1 MRDKLAGP
9 KIGKWG
15 QLQEWMIDRD
25 DPNDHH
31 RHTSHLFAV
40 YPGQQISIARTPEF
54 AAAAKKSL
62 IARGEAEGAGVVE
75 WSYAWRTALYAGLHD
90 GENAHRLFRQL
101 FSNRNTC
108 VNPFVLHPP
117 MQMDGNV
124 GITAGVC
131 EMLLQS
137 QEGEISI
144 PPALPKAW
152 PNGSVKGLR
161 ARGGFEVDIAW
172 NDGKLTA
179 AVIRSALGNPCR
191 LRLGTHTDQ
200 VTIARGESFH

>member
-1 MRDKLAGP
+1 MDADYRAKIAGLRDKLSAR

-15 QLQEWMIDRD
+15 QLQEWMTDRD

-62 IARGEAEGAGVVE
+62 IARGEDAEVRRARMVVRLAHAP
-75 WSYAWRTALYAGLHD
+75 STRGCTTARTRTACSSS
-90 GENAHRLFRQL
+90 LFA
-101 FSNRNTC
+101 NRNTC
-108 VNPFVLHPP
+108 LNLFGLHPP
-117 MQMDGNV
+117 MQIDGNF
-124 GITAGVC
+124 GITAGIC

-137 QEGEISI
+137 HEGEIDLL
-144 PPALPKAW
+144 PALPKAW
-152 PNGSVKGLR
+152 PAGSVKGLR

-172 NDGKLTA
+172 KDGQLTQA
-179 AVIRSALGNPCR
+179 TIRSKLGGPCR
-191 LRLGTHTDQ
+191 LP
-200 VTIARGESFH
+200 

>member
-1 MRDKLAGP
+1 MT
-9 KIGKWG
+9 
-15 QLQEWMIDRD
+15 DRD

-40 YPGQQISIARTPEF
+40 FPGQQISIAGTPEF

-62 IARGEAEGAGVVE
+62 VARGEDVKSDVRE
-75 WSYAWRTALYAGLHD
+75 WSFAWRTALYARLHD
-90 GENAHRLFRQL
+90 GENAHRLFQQL

-108 VNPFVLHPP
+108 LNLFGLHPP
-117 MQMDGNV
+117 MQMDGNF

-137 QEGEISI
+137 HEGEINLL
-144 PPALPKAW
+144 PALPRAW

-161 ARGGFEVDIAW
+161 ARGGYEVDIAW
-172 NDGKLTA
+172 KDGKLASAT
-179 AVIRSALGNPCR
+179 IRSVGGAECRVRYGEKVAVVKLRTGKSRQLDAAL
-191 LRLGTHTDQ
+191 
-200 VTIARGESFH
+200 E